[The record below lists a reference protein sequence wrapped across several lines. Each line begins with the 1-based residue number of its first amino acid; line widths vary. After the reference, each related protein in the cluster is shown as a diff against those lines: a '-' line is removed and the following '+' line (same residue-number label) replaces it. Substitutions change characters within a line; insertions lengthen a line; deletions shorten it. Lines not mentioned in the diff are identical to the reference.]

1 MFNKTLRIEGGRAS
15 IATMIA
21 RTYSATLLGVNA
33 VEVEIE
39 SSYSPGLKFRITVV
53 GLPDTAVKE
62 SRDRVV
68 SAIIASGFYMPLDG
82 YLTVNLAP
90 ADLQKQGPAFDL
102 PIALVLIAERSG
114 LTAEM
119 LAECSVVGELALNGE
134 LRPVRGILAI
144 ALEARAK
151 GRKRL
156 ILPKRV
162 AAEASVVTGI
172 DIIGVNDLREA
183 VEYLRGDKV
192 IEPEPCRAAEFFA
205 AHANYGI
212 DFSEVKGQQDAKR
225 AIEVAVAG
233 GHNLL
238 MVGPPGTGKSM
249 LAKRIPSIM
258 PGMNEEEAIETT
270 KIHSAGGLL
279 SESCA
284 FIATRPFRSPHHT
297 ISDAGLLGGGTN
309 PGPGEVSLAQNG
321 VLFLDE
327 LPEFRRSTLE
337 VMRQPL
343 EDGKVTISR
352 AIGSV
357 TFPAQFM
364 LVAAMNPCPCGY
376 FGDLKR
382 ECRCGP
388 VVIQKYRA
396 RISGPLLDRIDL
408 HVEVPTVEYKTLS
421 STEQAESSESIR
433 HRVENA
439 RAIQRE
445 RFAKEPNIH
454 TNSAMT
460 PRLIRKHCELDSEC
474 SGYLENAM
482 TQSNFSARAHD
493 RILKVA
499 RTLADLSASERIR
512 GDDILEAINYRTL
525 DRALWS

>member
-1 MFNKTLRIEGGRAS
+1 
-15 IATMIA
+15 MIA
-21 RTYSATLLGVNA
+21 RTFSATLLGVNA

-39 SSYSPGLKFRITVV
+39 CHHAEGNNFRITVV

-62 SRDRVV
+62 ARDRV
-68 SAIIASGFYMPLDG
+68 IAAVTSSGFYMPFSG
-82 YLTVNLAP
+82 YVTFNLAP
-90 ADLQKQGPAFDL
+90 ADLPKQGPAFDL
-102 PIALVLIAERSG
+102 PLALTAIAGREGIAAER
-114 LTAEM
+114 L
-119 LAECSVVGELALNGE
+119 LECCVVGELALNGE
-134 LRPVRGILAI
+134 LRPVRGVLAI
-144 ALEARAK
+144 AQTARDK
-151 GRKRL
+151 GRKQL

-162 AAEASVVTGI
+162 AAEASVVQGI
-172 DIIGVNDLREA
+172 EIIGVNDLREA
-183 VEYLRGDKV
+183 VQYLKGEKG
-192 IEPEPCRAAEFFA
+192 IEPEPCRAAEFFQ

-238 MVGPPGTGKSM
+238 MVGPPGT
-249 LAKRIPSIM
+249 
-258 PGMNEEEAIETT
+258 
-270 KIHSAGGLL
+270 
-279 SESCA
+279 
-284 FIATRPFRSPHHT
+284 RPFRPPHHT

-309 PGPGEVSLAQNG
+309 PGPGEVSLSHHG

-352 AIGSV
+352 AVGTV

-376 FGDLKR
+376 YGDLKR

-388 VVIQKYRA
+388 NVIQKYRQ

-408 HVEVPTVEYKTLS
+408 HVDVPAVEYKTLTS
-421 STEQAESSESIR
+421 QEHAETSEDIR
-433 HRVENA
+433 ARVEKA
-439 RAIQRE
+439 RTIQRE
-445 RFAKEPNIH
+445 RFKSERGMH
-454 TNSAMT
+454 TNASMT
-460 PRLIRKHCELDSEC
+460 PRLIRKHCELDAEG
-474 SGYLENAM
+474 SGYLEHAM
-482 TQSNFSARAHD
+482 NGNNFSARAHD

-499 RTLADLSASERIR
+499 RTLADLHGSEKVE
-512 GDDILEAINYRTL
+512 GDHLLEAINYRTL